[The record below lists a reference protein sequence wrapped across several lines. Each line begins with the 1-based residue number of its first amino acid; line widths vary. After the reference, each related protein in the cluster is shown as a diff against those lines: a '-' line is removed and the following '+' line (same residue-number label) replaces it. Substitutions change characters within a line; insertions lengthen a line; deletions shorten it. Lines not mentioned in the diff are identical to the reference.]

1 MLISDVR
8 INVYLIGNCRCLR
21 TTPATV
27 FLRDSTGRFELND
40 WEKVCPLRCFD
51 QILIAPF
58 LFTHL
63 LCSIISIVVA
73 PCKGFLRCVSDL
85 TEYSSVTINF
95 TWQPFFNAAANQ
107 RLSLVEYAVSSWHWP
122 VWPYPFTILFR
133 SSDQHEHNRGVRVLL
148 LILWLF
154 KQQLQGPSN

>member
-1 MLISDVR
+1 MYLVVKMASGCEDVILISDVR
-8 INVYLIGNCRCLR
+8 TNVYLIGNCRCLR
-21 TTPATV
+21 TKPATV

-40 WEKVCPLRCFD
+40 WEKVCPVLRCFD
-51 QILIAPF
+51 QILIAPL

-95 TWQPFFNAAANQ
+95 TWQPFFNAAAN
-107 RLSLVEYAVSSWHWP
+107 
-122 VWPYPFTILFR
+122 
-133 SSDQHEHNRGVRVLL
+133 
-148 LILWLF
+148 
-154 KQQLQGPSN
+154 